1 MDRFL
6 AIRSF
11 VRAVETG
18 SFTAVATELGTSQ
31 PSISKR
37 IAWLE
42 SQLGAILLE
51 RRTRELRLTSA
62 GTRFLAHCRPLLHAF
77 ENAEQCVRDKGEM
90 HGATLRVAAPVAF
103 WRLQLRPRLKQF
115 RMRYPEVH
123 LDVHLSDQIEDL
135 SKEGID
141 LTVRI
146 GRLQNSDLIAQLIG
160 STRRILVASPEY
172 LLRHE
177 PPRRLEDLSTHS
189 CVVYTG
195 LLTTDVWTF
204 PDGTGVRTIDVGGKF
219 RTNSSEGVLSAAIDG
234 YGIAYAPS
242 WLVDT
247 DIRAG
252 RLRTVL
258 ENIQTEELPIWALK
272 HTSRRSSVKVAALLG
287 FLGQTFASDTL
298 LAPKRAIPRE
308 VA

>member
-1 MDRFL
+1 
-6 AIRSF
+6 
-11 VRAVETG
+11 
-18 SFTAVATELGTSQ
+18 
-31 PSISKR
+31 
-37 IAWLE
+37 
-42 SQLGAILLE
+42 
-51 RRTRELRLTSA
+51 
-62 GTRFLAHCRPLLHAF
+62 
-77 ENAEQCVRDKGEM
+77 
-90 HGATLRVAAPVAF
+90 
-103 WRLQLRPRLKQF
+103 
-115 RMRYPEVH
+115 MRYPEVH

-135 SKEGID
+135 AREGID

-177 PPRRLEDLSTHS
+177 LPQRLEDLSMHS

-204 PDGTGVRTIDVGGKF
+204 PDGTGVRTIDVGGQF

-242 WLVDT
+242 WLVDA

-252 RLRTVL
+252 RLRAVL
-258 ENIQTEELPIWALK
+258 EDIQTEELPIWALK
-272 HTSRRSSVKVAALLG
+272 HISRRSSVKVAALLA
-287 FLGQTFASDTL
+287 FLGQTFASDSL